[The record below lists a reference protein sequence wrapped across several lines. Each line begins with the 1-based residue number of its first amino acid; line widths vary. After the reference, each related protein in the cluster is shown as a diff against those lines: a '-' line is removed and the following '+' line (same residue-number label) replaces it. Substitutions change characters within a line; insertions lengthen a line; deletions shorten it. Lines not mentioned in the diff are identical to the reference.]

1 MKRKPSAANA
11 DGDTPLGSTA
21 KSALSSPG
29 RTLRSK
35 EELAVAATLRSPE
48 DASQTSGTRPSLEV
62 TPDLEAGTLIEG
74 LYRLESRLGAGAM
87 GIVMRARDER
97 LDRPVAVKFV
107 RPALLSASFRERFAA
122 EARAMARVNHP
133 NVLHV
138 YASGEHRGV
147 PFFVMELVEGR
158 TLEEWMESNRASLDL
173 AQRLSILDEICQGV
187 AAIHEAGT
195 VHRDIKPSNVLL
207 DAHLHPRI
215 ADLGLAVLGGRENV
229 ETEVAGTPAYMAPEY
244 ALPRSVDPA
253 LRARADVYSLA
264 CVAYE
269 LLTGKRPFSAKT
281 SGELLTLHANAAALP
296 PSAVRPELAPFDDV
310 LLAALAKDPERRTP
324 TAAAFRRAL
333 ASARAGESEPVRIL
347 VAEDDADFR
356 QLMYAALMREF
367 PDAQVDCVADGKEA
381 FASFSTKAPSAAI
394 IDLNMPAMDGL
405 ELTSLIRASEA
416 SSTMPIIVLTGEGG
430 PDEWRRLSAMGADRF
445 FVKPVVLDDVVTA
458 VRRALRERSIA
469 PRSR

>member
-21 KSALSSPG
+21 KT
-29 RTLRSK
+29 RRSK
-35 EELAVAATLRSPE
+35 EELAIAATLRSPE
-48 DASQTSGTRPSLEV
+48 EASQTSGTRPSLEL

-97 LDRPVAVKFV
+97 LDRPVAIKFV
-107 RPALLSASFRERFAA
+107 RPQLLSASFRERFAS

-158 TLEEWMESNRASLDL
+158 TLEDWMDATKGEPDL
-173 AQRLSILDEICQGV
+173 AQRLTILDEICQGV

-207 DAHLHPRI
+207 DAQLHPRI
-215 ADLGLAVLGGRENV
+215 ADLGLAVLGNPEDGT

-244 ALPRSVDPA
+244 ASPRSIDPA

-269 LLTGKRPFSAKT
+269 LLTGRRPFIAKT
-281 SGELLTLHANAAALP
+281 SGELLTLHASAAAPP
-296 PSAVRPELAPFDDV
+296 PSAARPELAPFDEV

-324 TAAAFRRAL
+324 TVAAFRRAL
-333 ASARAGESEPVRIL
+333 AAAQAGDTEPVRIL

-394 IDLNMPAMDGL
+394 IDLNMPSMDGL
-405 ELTSLIRASEA
+405 ELTSLIRAHE
-416 SSTMPIIVLTGEGG
+416 SSSAMPIIVLTGEGG

-458 VRRALRERSIA
+458 VRRALRERTIA